1 MKQNEIYISRFS
13 AWAPGIENS
22 KEWEEWALG
31 KRDISPG
38 SKSPDISFTEPMFRR
53 RLSQI
58 SKMTIQVVH
67 GLLPVVENTK
77 MLFLSF
83 RGELSLQYKVNK
95 MLIEDNY
102 IMPAA
107 FSLSVFNA
115 PAALASMAF
124 GLKGGYTAIY
134 PGENSFAAGLS
145 LTEAAFLCGESEEL
159 IFVYADEEIPHE
171 YKDILPE
178 GNSAAKL
185 PAYLDLADPD
195 GPIPGIHPPLAFG
208 FVLARKPGT
217 LPIHLPALK
226 EGINSPEDFLKRII
240 LFKSG

>member
-1 MKQNEIYISRFS
+1 MKHNEIYISRFS
-13 AWAPGIENS
+13 AWAPGIENT
-22 KEWEEWALG
+22 KEWEEWAQGSREITLG
-31 KRDISPG
+31 PE
-38 SKSPDISFTEPMFRR
+38 SPDISFTEPMFRR

-67 GLLPVVENTK
+67 DLLPVKEETK

-83 RGELSLQYKVNK
+83 RGELSRYYKVTK
-95 MLIEDNY
+95 TLIEDNY

-124 GLKGGYTAIY
+124 SLKGGYSAIY

-145 LTEAAFLCGESEEL
+145 LAEAAFLCGESDGL

-171 YKDILPE
+171 YKNIFL
-178 GNSAAKL
+178 GTHL
-185 PAYLDLADPD
+185 
-195 GPIPGIHPPLAFG
+195 PLAFG
-208 FVLARKPGT
+208 FVLAREPGT
-217 LPIHLPALK
+217 LSTSTLSTSTLSIHFSALK
-226 EGINSPEDFLKRII
+226 EGVDSPENFLKRLIDERKH
-240 LFKSG
+240 LSS